1 MAKRE
6 STFINMV
13 VVLAIVTLVAG
24 GALGGVY
31 TLTKDAI
38 DAAKL
43 KAMNDAISNVLPE
56 FDELHETKQL
66 NPDDGPADVT
76 LFPAYRNGELVGVAV
91 SSYTRNGFSGHIG
104 VMVGIDNSGNISGYQ
119 VLEHKETPGL
129 GSKMGVWFNN
139 SEKPAQNI
147 LGRNPGTTRLAVTK
161 DGGDIDAITA
171 STITSRAFLEAI
183 TRAHAGFSVYAADLN
198 ANNPNKSSE

>member
-43 KAMNDAISNVLPE
+43 KAMNDAISNVLPP
-56 FDELHETKQL
+56 FDELGEARQL
-66 NPDDGPADVT
+66 NPDGGPAEVSA
-76 LFPAYRNGELVGVAV
+76 FPAYLNGELVGVAV

-104 VMVGIDNSGNISGYQ
+104 VMVGIDSEGIISGYQ

-139 SEKPAQNI
+139 ADKPSQNI
-147 LGRNPGTTRLAVTK
+147 IGRNPGTSRLAVTK

-171 STITSRAFLEAI
+171 STITSRAFLEAVI
-183 TRAHAGFSVYAADLN
+183 RAHAGFTQFAADTNATNLN
-198 ANNPNKSSE
+198 TASE